1 MARRAEV
8 QSLTAEEFYRLPDI
22 GRPQELIEGFVVS
35 EPVSSRSHGAVAA
48 SIVRILGNYVHTNG
62 LGSLTT
68 CDSGFILAR
77 DPDTVRGADV
87 AFISW
92 NRDRAAKSAGPYFPG
107 APDLA
112 IEVLSP
118 GNSPGDV
125 RSKVADYL
133 AAGTRLVWC
142 VDPAKRRVRVYRA
155 LLAPKILTAEDELD
169 GEDVV
174 PGFRV
179 KISGLFEL

>member
-35 EPVSSRSHGAVAA
+35 EPVPAFRHGAVL
-48 SIVRILGNYVHTNG
+48 VRMSSLLDSYVRSQG
-62 LGSLTT
+62 LGIVLAG
-68 CDSGFILAR
+68 DAGFVLSR
-77 DPDTVRGADV
+77 RPDTVRGPDV
-87 AFISW
+87 AFISKE
-92 NRDRAAKSAGPYFPG
+92 RLREIGSPRTYFEG

-118 GNSPGDV
+118 GNRPGDV

-155 LLAPKILTAEDELD
+155 LLA
-169 GEDVV
+169 
-174 PGFRV
+174 
-179 KISGLFEL
+179 